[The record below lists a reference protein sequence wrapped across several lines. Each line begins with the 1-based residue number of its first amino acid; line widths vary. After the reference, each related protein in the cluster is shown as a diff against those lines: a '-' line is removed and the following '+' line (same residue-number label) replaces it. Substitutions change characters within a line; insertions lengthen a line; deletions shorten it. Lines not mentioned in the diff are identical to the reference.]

1 MIFKCS
7 NSCTTGYE
15 RILIDNNNN
24 KNNSYI
30 FHLLLIDQFSINA
43 QKLSQNKHEKPEFSI
58 KDKAPALKTIEKIF
72 CFAKKN
78 NKSLETIQKEKNKC
92 RNLKVRLKF
101 LKHASDRLGHDSTSS
116 SVRTRILK
124 QLLRVG
130 IVRIRFEE
138 RERASE
144 RETGRE
150 REGERERTIY

>member
-15 RILIDNNNN
+15 RILIDN
-24 KNNSYI
+24 NNSYI

-78 NKSLETIQKEKNKC
+78 NKSLETIQKEKK
-92 RNLKVRLKF
+92 
-101 LKHASDRLGHDSTSS
+101 
-116 SVRTRILK
+116 
-124 QLLRVG
+124 
-130 IVRIRFEE
+130 
-138 RERASE
+138 
-144 RETGRE
+144 
-150 REGERERTIY
+150 

>member
-15 RILIDNNNN
+15 RILIDN
-24 KNNSYI
+24 NNSYI

-92 RNLKVRLKF
+92 KNLKVRLKF
-101 LKHASDRLGHDSTSS
+101 LKHASDRLAHDSTSS
-116 SVRTRILK
+116 SIRTRILK

-138 RERASE
+138 SE
-144 RETGRE
+144 RESKRK
-150 REGERERTIY
+150 RDR